1 MLIALCQLP
10 IANSQFTIMK
20 RLIPLFLFLC
30 SLNGTAQQR
39 IDVQHYKYDIELS
52 DQSDVI
58 NGKAWI
64 TTKFLEPASTVVF
77 NLASVEEDKG
87 MQVFVVMENGKALK
101 FLHRDNLLQIVLNDV
116 AEKRQVK
123 TFEIQYMGKP
133 KDGLIISKNK
143 YGERTFF
150 ADNWPDRAQ
159 QWIPCN
165 DTPADK
171 ATIEFVVT
179 APIHYKIISNGTLL
193 SVKDLTNNKR
203 RTHWK
208 EESLIP
214 TKVMV
219 IGAADFAVKRVDSAY
234 SIPVTAWVYK
244 KDSAKGIYDYEL
256 GDDILKF
263 YESYIGP
270 YPFKKLANVQSKT
283 IFGGMENAGAIFYGE
298 NTVKGD
304 RSSEALMAHE
314 IAHQWFGNTAT
325 EKSFAHLWLSE
336 GFATYLTHL
345 YIEHKY
351 GVDSFQKRLKE
362 DRNLIIAF
370 SKRNNRPVV
379 DSISGYMDLLNANSY
394 QKGGWV
400 LHMLRQETGDS
411 LFKKIIRAYYKLYK
425 YSNADTRDFQ
435 QVAEKVSGRNLN
447 WFFDQWLYG
456 TGIPKLELKWK
467 KDDDGIKIEIEQK
480 GKNIFQ
486 MPFQIEIITGSGK
499 RILQIIHLKE
509 KEFKIKFPVPE
520 KVTDV
525 RFDPYKQ
532 LLFEGSVIEKD

>member
-1 MLIALCQLP
+1 MKGL
-10 IANSQFTIMK
+10 TI
-20 RLIPLFLFLC
+20 LFLFLV
-30 SLNGTAQQR
+30 SLQLLGQR
-39 IDVQHYKYDIELS
+39 QIDVQHYQYEIELS
-52 DQSDVI
+52 DGSDVI
-58 NGKAWI
+58 NGKARI
-64 TTKFLEPASTVVF
+64 TTKFLEASSAIEF
-77 NLASVEEDKG
+77 NLNSVEDDKG
-87 MQVFVVMENGKALK
+87 MQVFVVKESGKSLK
-101 FLHRDNLLQIVLNDV
+101 FLHRDNLLKIVLNDV
-116 AEKRQVK
+116 AVLGEVK
-123 TFEIQYMGKP
+123 TFEIHYVGKP

-171 ATIEFVVT
+171 ASVEFIVK
-179 APIHYKIISNGTLL
+179 APSHYKIISNGALL
-193 SVKDLTNNKR
+193 SEKYLTTNIK

-208 EESLIP
+208 EEKAIP

-219 IGAADFAVKRVDSAY
+219 IGAADFAVKRVDSSY
-234 SIPVTAWVYK
+234 KIPVTAWVYK
-244 KDSAKGIYDYEL
+244 KDSAKGVYDYGL

-263 YESYIGP
+263 FENYIGK

-298 NTVKGD
+298 NTLKGD

-325 EKSFAHLWLSE
+325 EKSYAHLWLSE

-351 GVDSFQKRLKE
+351 GVDSFQKRIKE
-362 DRNLIIAF
+362 DRNIIIAF
-370 SKRNNRPVV
+370 SKKNNRPVV
-379 DSISGYMDLLNANSY
+379 DSVSGYMDLLNANSY

-400 LHMLRQETGDS
+400 LHMLRQEVGDS
-411 LFKKIIRAYYKLYK
+411 LFKNLIRTYYEQYK
-425 YSNADTRDFQ
+425 FSNADTRDFQ
-435 QVAEKVSGRNLN
+435 QVAEKVSGRNLS

-467 KDDDGIKIEIEQK
+467 KDDEGIKIEIEQK
-480 GKNIFQ
+480 GKNTFKGTLY
-486 MPFQIEIITGSGK
+486 FEIVTESGK
-499 RILQIIHLKE
+499 RILSIYTIKE
-509 KEFKIKFPVPE
+509 KELKIKLPITE
-520 KVTDV
+520 KVMKV
-525 RFDPYKQ
+525 IFDPFEQ
-532 LLFEGSVIEKD
+532 FLSEGSVIEK